1 MTILLFRF
9 LALASVGRLVTTIC
23 HMRLLLPCF
32 QTVPSVVF
40 HTPISVPL
48 RLLPCGFLPL
58 RLLHTL
64 TDAALFLSLSC
75 FARVGVHAWLL
86 LVLQRTTVRRTR
98 RSPPCKTLR
107 IGQKEMV
114 ILHFIP
120 YLSLTVASP
129 PMDEAEVPTMYVQT
143 PLQIE

>member
-1 MTILLFRF
+1 MSFC
-9 LALASVGRLVTTIC
+9 V
-23 HMRLLLPCF
+23 
-32 QTVPSVVF
+32 
-40 HTPISVPL
+40 VPL

-64 TDAALFLSLSC
+64 TDAALFISLSC
-75 FARVGVHAWLL
+75 FCQGGGSRVALACVAEND
-86 LVLQRTTVRRTR
+86 RSTR

-129 PMDEAEVPTMYVQT
+129 PMDEAEVPTMAPQALSQT
-143 PLQIE
+143 LVHLSYLRLHLSR